1 MRSRCKQAQAAM
13 PKCRRVLPSQ
23 EGEWWR
29 RRRRCS
35 SLPQPLHPALWANTA
50 ELAQPRGGFAQRQ
63 PTHRTQSKAAA
74 KRTPSSSLLARA
86 ARVHRQLPQPQQ
98 SETNYCMPG
107 QLPRCWVR
115 CRPHASATAALC
127 NRFQQLYQTEEG
139 KHSATRAPM
148 AGATCRCQ
156 SSSFHLQRQPLPTRL
171 PSFLLPAWPALSDG
185 NGNQLFAEGSWR
197 CGKVWQTCNKCMGMK
212 GCMLSQER

>member
-35 SLPQPLHPALWANTA
+35 SLPQSLHPALWANTA

-74 KRTPSSSLLARA
+74 KRTLSSSLLARA

-98 SETNYCMPG
+98 SETNYCVPG
-107 QLPRCWVR
+107 QLPRCRVR

-127 NRFQQLYQTEEG
+127 NRFQQLYQTEECQ
-139 KHSATRAPM
+139 HSATRAPM
-148 AGATCRCQ
+148 VPPAAAKAAASIFSANRCPPACHPSCCLPGPPCPTAMATSYLQRAAGA
-156 SSSFHLQRQPLPTRL
+156 
-171 PSFLLPAWPALSDG
+171 AA
-185 NGNQLFAEGSWR
+185 R
-197 CGKVWQTCNKCMGMK
+197 CGKLVISAW
-212 GCMLSQER
+212 E